1 MQHTVSLVLQK
12 STYDAEFALISIR
25 SLIELN
31 VRLKASLS
39 LQQAA
44 RIVINSTWTSLLSFK
59 SCNGLVDWYQK
70 LDSDIDKMLE
80 TWFITQFTFTFFI
93 NF

>member
-1 MQHTVSLVLQK
+1 LQHNVSLVLQK

-44 RIVINSTWTSLLSFK
+44 RIVINSTWTS
-59 SCNGLVDWYQK
+59 
-70 LDSDIDKMLE
+70 
-80 TWFITQFTFTFFI
+80 
-93 NF
+93 